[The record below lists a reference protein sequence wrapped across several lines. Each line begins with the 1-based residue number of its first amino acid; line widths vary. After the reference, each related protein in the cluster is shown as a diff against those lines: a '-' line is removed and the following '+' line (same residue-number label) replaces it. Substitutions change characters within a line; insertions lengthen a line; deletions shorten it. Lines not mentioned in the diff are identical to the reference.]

1 MMEDMKNERDK
12 LIEHFNQDRDLKE
25 KILLTGVK
33 KICVLGMIKY
43 HQIRQNLFEE
53 VSLHPEVIKNLEVL
67 HYHAENNFPVEKEL
81 VFKMV
86 PELFVHEINRLD
98 ARDRERF
105 RKPRISYT
113 RADGDQLEVDA
124 KQAAIRATEADM
136 LFEKTM
142 TMEMY
147 LLE

>member
-1 MMEDMKNERDK
+1 
-12 LIEHFNQDRDLKE
+12 
-25 KILLTGVK
+25 
-33 KICVLGMIKY
+33 MIKY

-53 VSLHPEVIKNLEVL
+53 VSLHPEVLKNLEVL
-67 HYHAENNFPVEKEL
+67 HYHVENNFPIEKEL
-81 VFKMV
+81 VFKLM

-98 ARDRERF
+98 ARDQKKF
-105 RKPRISYT
+105 KKPRIAYT

-124 KQAAIRATEADM
+124 KMAQLRQTEMDN
-136 LFEKTM
+136 LFEKAM

>member
-1 MMEDMKNERDK
+1 MEEMKQERDK
-12 LIEHFNQDRDLKE
+12 LIEHFNKDTDLKE

-53 VSLHPEVIKNLEVL
+53 VSLHPEAIKNLEVL

-81 VFKMV
+81 VFKMM

-105 RKPRISYT
+105 KKPKLSYT
-113 RADGDQLEVDA
+113 RADGD
-124 KQAAIRATEADM
+124 
-136 LFEKTM
+136 
-142 TMEMY
+142 
-147 LLE
+147 